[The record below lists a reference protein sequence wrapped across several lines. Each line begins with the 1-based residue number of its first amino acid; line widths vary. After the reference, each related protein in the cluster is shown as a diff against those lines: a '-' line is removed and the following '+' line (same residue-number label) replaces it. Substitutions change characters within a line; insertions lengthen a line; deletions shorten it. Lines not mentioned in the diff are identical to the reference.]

1 MNNRWLRRTRHA
13 VSLRKTIFFIGMMT
27 ALSLILSLPIS
38 AQDAVLEANLTD
50 ACVEAYDPDV
60 DYFPEK
66 VEVTYAEA
74 FTVEYLNNYKLV
86 TILTPWQ
93 NAEETFEYVLVQCGT
108 PAPEGYDDSQIIE
121 VPVQNIVTMST
132 TILPHLD
139 TQGMVNRLAGVD
151 STLFISTPSVLE
163 QVEAGELVEIGGGG
177 GFGEVNIEVLLELD
191 PDLIM
196 TQQFSPGTGSM
207 SSMQEAGLPV
217 VLNSDFVDTSP
228 LGQAEWGKY
237 IALYLNTE
245 AQANEAFEGV
255 VERYEALTELAAEAA
270 ESPTVFTD
278 SAFQGT
284 WYMPA
289 GDSTVAQLL
298 EDANADFLWSDET
311 GTSIPLDF
319 ETVFERAAEAD
330 YWVNLNQFWTTFDEV
345 LADDERYGDFAVFEH
360 GNIYNNNGRP
370 NPNGGNDY
378 FETGVANPDM
388 LLADLIAILHPD
400 LLPDHELVF
409 YRRLE

>member
-1 MNNRWLRRTRHA
+1 MKKPWLNA
-13 VSLRKTIFFIGMMT
+13 VVRAWRAMPLRKIILLG
-27 ALSLILSLPIS
+27 ALLLLVLPAA
-38 AQDAVLEANLTD
+38 AQDTVIDTNFVD

-60 DYFPEK
+60 DYFLEK
-66 VEVTYAEA
+66 VEITHADA
-74 FTVEYLNNYKLV
+74 FTVEYFNNYKLV

-93 NAEETFEYVLVQCGT
+93 NADETFEYVLVQCGT
-108 PAPEGYDDSQIIE
+108 PVPEGYDDSQIIE
-121 VPVQNIVTMST
+121 VPVQSIVTMST
-132 TILPHLD
+132 SMLPHLD
-139 TQGMVNRLAGVD
+139 MQGVVDRLVGVD

-163 QVEAGELVEIGGGG
+163 RVEAGEIAEIGGGG
-177 GFGEVNIEVLLELD
+177 GFGEVNVEVLLELD

-196 TQQFSPGTGSM
+196 TQQFSPGSGSM

-217 VLNSDFVDTSP
+217 VINSDFVDTSP

-237 IALYLNTE
+237 IALYFNTE

-255 VERYEALTELAAEAA
+255 VERYEDLTALAAETD
-270 ESPTVFTD
+270 ERPTVFAA

-298 EDANADFLWSDET
+298 RDANADYLWSDET

-319 ETVFERAAEAD
+319 ETVFERAAGAD
-330 YWVNLNQFWTTFDEV
+330 YWVNLNQFWTTFDEA
-345 LADDERYGDFAVFEH
+345 LADDERYSDFAVFES

-400 LLPDHELVF
+400 LLPDHELIF